1 MNVTLRRAL
10 ERSRSAPATAVDS
23 PDDSPDDSPEP
34 APVGVSGGGGG
45 QLIDEMLGVVP
56 SNDDDNPDVA
66 GPSSA
71 PPPPPVR
78 RASSARRLAAQEE
91 DVVEEVAYLDDS
103 FSRMLVCAKGGP
115 QLTTYDELSPEKK
128 KQADRMFT
136 KRQEDHKTRT
146 GREYDARRA
155 QRVRDQIATRISD
168 DRSEYLVRPLP
179 EYKCLARPLTPRETQ
194 KLEERRESID
204 RDLRV
209 LPGKAQAQ
217 ARGVLA
223 RAAETDTYD
232 PNSDPRTLPTPTR
245 ALEAIAEKLSR
256 AYGRQSF
263 LFARELRAKVA
274 RRALLTH
281 ADTDG
286 LQAFLESKGFKVGQ
300 IKQIKQD
307 YHDFMNE
314 ERRIILRTIQRV
326 NTRIPYDDLVKLDY
340 AQAKALLDAQ
350 LEADTVKEFMA
361 DFESEG
367 VPVDTDVADAR
378 LFPPCDPDA
387 LQHCANFPPIDFTNP
402 NLVDYA
408 KTLAPQSEAAKTF
421 CETTPNTWNTVI
433 PLRSYN
439 EGQPIKQWHFPNTEP
454 NIWPALRRI
463 RELKP
468 QLNIGKIKWDCQKAF
483 EEDPLIAVKQTG
495 YILAKNVWD
504 YKEVPLLD
512 QLIRKY
518 FTDKDPKNNR
528 SESKGQEFTAKNLLP
543 NELLRCFPELKPL
556 DAPCTLNSILDF
568 ICWWDR
574 SITTNTPSFEPML
587 PKTKKGDYEKPET
600 GPNRL
605 VYALMAA
612 PDCSDK
618 YDLLSKA
625 SVPVL
630 PAGYKKLRQQINE
643 RVNLLKTYVET
654 AKLALDYDVCNPD
667 PEYDSVL
674 LSGGML
680 HRNPQQVLDEAQ
692 AAYDAAVAQAEKAR
706 TEAAE
711 ATKRANEGPLS
722 TQESPSPE
730 AVANYQRA
738 GELIDQQRLAE
749 AEEERTKSVLDTAR
763 DERKKTTTPTEEDE
777 RMGRELYEK
786 WRALNPSRS

>member
-1 MNVTLRRAL
+1 M
-10 ERSRSAPATAVDS
+10 PAA
-23 PDDSPDDSPEP
+23 
-34 APVGVSGGGGG
+34 GGGGGG

-56 SNDDDNPDVA
+56 SNDDDNSDVA

-91 DVVEEVAYLDDS
+91 EDVVEEVAYLDDS
-103 FSRMLVCAKGGP
+103 FSRMLVCSKGGP
-115 QLTTYDELSPEKK
+115 QPTTYDELTPEKK
-128 KQADRMFT
+128 KRADRIFS

-146 GREYDARRA
+146 GIEYDARRA
-155 QRVRDQIATRISD
+155 QRVRDQIATQISD

-179 EYKCLARPLTPRETQ
+179 EYKCLARPLTPGETQ
-194 KLEERRESID
+194 ALEERRASID

-209 LPGKAQAQ
+209 LPGKAQTQ
-217 ARGVLA
+217 ARGALA
-223 RAAETDTYD
+223 RAAEVPAYYD
-232 PNSDPRTLPTPTR
+232 PKSDPRTLPTPTR
-245 ALEAIAEKLSR
+245 ALEAIAEKLSQT
-256 AYGRQSF
+256 YGRQAF

-274 RRALLTH
+274 RAALLTH
-281 ADTDG
+281 ADADD
-286 LQAFLESKGFKVGQ
+286 LKAFLESKEFKDSQ
-300 IKQIKQD
+300 KKQIMQD

-314 ERRIILRTIQRV
+314 ERRIILRTTQRV
-326 NTRIPYDDLVKLDY
+326 NIGKTYDDLVRLDY
-340 AQAKALLDAQ
+340 AQTKALLDAQ
-350 LEADTVKEFMA
+350 LEADTVKVFMA
-361 DFESEG
+361 EFESEG
-367 VPVDTDVADAR
+367 VPVDTDVADTR

-408 KTLAPQSEAAKTF
+408 KALRSQWEAAKEF
-421 CETTPNTWNTVI
+421 CEKTPKDWNAVI

-439 EGQPIKQWHFPNTEP
+439 EGQPIKQWHFPDTEP
-454 NIWPALRRI
+454 DIWPALRRI
-463 RELKP
+463 RQLKP
-468 QLNIGKIKWDCQKAF
+468 QLNIGKIKWACKEAF

-495 YILAKNVWD
+495 YLLAKNAWD
-504 YKEVPLLD
+504 YMEVPLLD

-518 FTDKDPKNNR
+518 YTDHATGENR
-528 SESKGQEFTAKNLLP
+528 SESKGQEFTAHNLLQI
-543 NELLRCFPELKPL
+543 ELLRCFPELKPL

-574 SITTNTPSFEPML
+574 SITTNNPSFEPML
-587 PKTKKGDYEKPET
+587 PKTKKGDYKTPET

-612 PDCSDK
+612 PDCADK

-625 SVPVL
+625 GIPTL
-630 PAGYKKLRQQINE
+630 PDGYKKLRQQINE
-643 RVNLLKTYVET
+643 RVNLLKAYVET

-667 PEYDSVL
+667 PEYESVL
-674 LSGGML
+674 WWGGLL
-680 HRNPQQVLDEAQ
+680 HRKPQQVLDEAQ
-692 AAYDAAVAQAEKAR
+692 AAYDAAVAKAEKAR
-706 TEAAE
+706 ADAAE
-711 ATKRANEGPLS
+711 ATRKANEGPLS
-722 TQESPSPE
+722 TPESPSPE

-749 AEEERTKSVLDTAR
+749 AEEARAKSVRDTAE

-777 RMGRELYEK
+777 RIGRALYEK
-786 WRALNPSRS
+786 WRALNPPRS